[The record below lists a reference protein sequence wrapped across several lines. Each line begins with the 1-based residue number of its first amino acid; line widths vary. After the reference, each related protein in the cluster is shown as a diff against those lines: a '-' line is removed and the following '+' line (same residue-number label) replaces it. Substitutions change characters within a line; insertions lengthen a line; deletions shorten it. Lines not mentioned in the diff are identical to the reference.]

1 MKNVSSHSVVLRGL
15 SVASLTVAVL
25 VTPALAQQGSLAKD
39 IEGTWTLQSIYNEVD
54 GKKTDVFGPNP
65 KGLMILTPSGRF
77 TITIMKASLPVF
89 ASNNRVKGTAEEYQ
103 AVVQGSVAYFGRYSV
118 LSEKDKTVSMRIEAS
133 TFPNYTGQ
141 EQKRVMSVAG
151 DEMNLTNPVA
161 GVGGT
166 NYLVWKRAK

>member
-1 MKNVSSHSVVLRGL
+1 LTA
-15 SVASLTVAVL
+15 VALAS
-25 VTPALAQQGSLAKD
+25 PALAQQGSLAKD

-54 GKKTDVFGPNP
+54 GKKLDVFGANP
-65 KGLMILTPSGRF
+65 KGLMILTPGGRF
-77 TITIMKASLPVF
+77 TITIMKSSLPAF
-89 ASNNRVKGTAEEYQ
+89 ASNNRVKGTVEENQ
-103 AVVQGSVAYFGRYSV
+103 AVVQGSVAYFGIYSV

-133 TFPNYTGQ
+133 TFPNWAGQ

-161 GVGGT
+161 AVGGT

>member
-1 MKNVSSHSVVLRGL
+1 MKNLNSHSVVLRGL
-15 SVASLTVAVL
+15 SVATLAVAVL
-25 VTPALAQQGSLAKD
+25 ATPVLAQQGSLARS

-77 TITIMKASLPVF
+77 TITIMKASLPTF

-103 AVVQGSVAYFGRYSV
+103 AVVQGSVAYFGTYSV

-166 NYLVWKRAK
+166 NYLVWKRTK